1 MRYRSLLQLLLIEG
15 AAFLFVMAVYFLQIP
30 IQCPFKWL
38 TGFPCP
44 GCGGTRVLVALLHGQ
59 IIEALNINPLSVI
72 VILFAVAAPIWLFV
86 DCYNNTNSLQ
96 KVMRAKW
103 SNYVTYTVAVIVLI
117 NWMWN
122 LYKHL

>member
-1 MRYRSLLQLLLIEG
+1 MRFKSLLQLLLIEST
-15 AAFLFVMAVYFLQIP
+15 AFLFLMAVYLLQLP

-59 IIEALNINPLSVI
+59 FIEALSINPLSVL
-72 VILFAVAAPIWLFV
+72 VILFAIAAPIWLFV
-86 DCYNNTNSLQ
+86 DCYNNTNTLQ
-96 KVMRAKW
+96 RVMREKW
-103 SNYVTYTVAVIVLI
+103 SNNVTYIVAVIILI
-117 NWMWN
+117 NWMLN